1 MCVDVA
7 HNAFQIKG
15 EGRGFNRR
23 GATITFLA
31 WTDHCVYDTEM
42 TYRIFID
49 GAAGTTGLQV
59 HERLAAHPA
68 VDPVVLDEA
77 SRKDADARRALMADC
92 DMTILCL
99 PDDAARDSAAMAR
112 DVGAR
117 VIDASSAH
125 RVADG
130 WTYGFVELDN
140 RIRDALA
147 GATQISNPGC
157 YPTGF
162 LALTR
167 PLVDAGFL
175 APDAKLTVPAVSG
188 YSGGGKA
195 MIARHE
201 SGDLPPHGAYG
212 LALAHKHL
220 PEMTKYAGLSAA
232 PIFMPSV
239 GAFYAGMLVHLPL
252 HAGML
257 ARSASAADLYDVLA
271 AQYAY
276 TNFVRMGAAR
286 AGEPDTAAM
295 MLDASALAGADYLEL
310 FVFANAAA
318 DQFWLT
324 ARLDNL
330 GKGASGGAVQ
340 SMNIALGLDEATGLS
355 V

>member
-1 MCVDVA
+1 MCIDAA
-7 HNAFQIKG
+7 HNGFQIKG
-15 EGRGFNRR
+15 HGRRFNRR

-31 WTDHCVYDTEM
+31 WADHCVYDTAM

-68 VDPVVLDEA
+68 VEPVVLDEA
-77 SRKDADARRALMADC
+77 RRKDADARRQLMADC
-92 DMTILCL
+92 DITILCL

-130 WTYGFVELDN
+130 WAYGFVELDS
-140 RIRDALA
+140 RIRHAVKDAM
-147 GATQISNPGC
+147 QISNPGC

-162 LALTR
+162 LALAR
-167 PLVDAGFL
+167 PLVEAGFL

-195 MIARHE
+195 MIARHDA
-201 SGDLPPHGAYG
+201 GDLPPHGAYG

-220 PEMTKYAGLSAA
+220 PEMTEYAGLSAA

-239 GAFYAGMLVHLPL
+239 GSFYAGMLVHLPL
-252 HAGML
+252 HAAQL
-257 ARSASAADLYDVLA
+257 AKRASAADLHDVLA
-271 AQYAY
+271 AHYGD
-276 TNFVRMGAAR
+276 TDFVRMGAAR
-286 AGEPDTAAM
+286 AGEPDTAAL
-295 MLDASALAGADYLEL
+295 MLDASALAGTDYLEL
-310 FVFANAAA
+310 FVFADAAA

-330 GKGASGGAVQ
+330 GKGASGAAVQ
-340 SMNIALGLDEATGLS
+340 NMNIALGLDETTGLS

>member
-1 MCVDVA
+1 
-7 HNAFQIKG
+7 
-15 EGRGFNRR
+15 
-23 GATITFLA
+23 
-31 WTDHCVYDTEM
+31 M

-59 HERLAAHPA
+59 HERLSAHPS
-68 VDPVVLDEA
+68 VEPVVLDEA

-130 WTYGFVELDN
+130 WTYGFVELDSQ
-140 RIRDALA
+140 IRDALA

-220 PEMTKYAGLSAA
+220 PEMTKYAGLSTA

-239 GAFYAGMLVHLPL
+239 GSFFAGMLVHLPL

-271 AQYAY
+271 AQYAD

-340 SMNIALGLDEATGLS
+340 SMNIVLGLDEATGLS

>member
-1 MCVDVA
+1 
-7 HNAFQIKG
+7 
-15 EGRGFNRR
+15 
-23 GATITFLA
+23 
-31 WTDHCVYDTEM
+31 M

-68 VDPVVLDEA
+68 AEPVVLDDA
-77 SRKDADARRALMADC
+77 QRKDAGARRGLMADC

-99 PDDAARDSAAMAR
+99 PDDAARDAAAMAHE
-112 DVGAR
+112 VGAR

-130 WTYGFVELDN
+130 WTYGFVELDR
-140 RIRDALA
+140 RIRDDLA
-147 GATQISNPGC
+147 TARQISNPGC

-162 LALTR
+162 LALAR
-167 PLVDAGFL
+167 PLVDAGLL
-175 APDAKLTVPAVSG
+175 AADARLTVPAVSG

-220 PEMTKYAGLSAA
+220 PEMTKYAGLSTA

-239 GAFYAGMLVHLPL
+239 GSFYAGMLVHLPL
-252 HAGML
+252 HASML
-257 ARSASAADLYDVLA
+257 TRPASAADLYEVLA
-271 AQYAY
+271 AHYAD
-276 TNFVRMGAAR
+276 TKFVRMGAAR
-286 AGEPDTAAM
+286 EGEPETAAM
-295 MLDASALAGADYLEL
+295 MLDASALAGADCVEL
-310 FVFANAAA
+310 FVFANAVA

-330 GKGASGGAVQ
+330 GKGASGAAVQ
-340 SMNIALGLDEATGLS
+340 NMNIALGLDETTGLS